1 MDELKPWKC
10 KKGHTLGM
18 SGRSAGGIRQLMI
31 FRRAIDAA
39 DLGEPP
45 DVMAVAEG
53 MVMDV
58 RCDLCGEMRTWVP
71 GQEAIERLMARYRE
85 EVGIVTS

>member
-1 MDELKPWKC
+1 M
-10 KKGHTLGM
+10 GM
-18 SGRSAGGIRQLMI
+18 SGRSAAGIRQLMV

-39 DLGEPP
+39 DLGDAP

-71 GQEAIERLMARYRE
+71 GQEAIDRLMARYRE
-85 EVGIVTS
+85 EVGVEQSGCG